1 MISHIMNNNQYKVLL
16 SKTKENEIE
25 LLSLFKK
32 LDQRFLLLVLE
43 SV

>member
-25 LLSLFKK
+25 LLSLFTK